1 MDNKQ
6 IKFIYFQ
13 LDNFVHKLNYVSH
26 YLLFFSSFN
35 SSLPSPPFVNPTPLL
50 FLFLPTFFLHHTFSP
65 PYPLPFFFF
74 TIQTALYSLFY
85 YLSPFLQKEQID
97 KKNLPHSSLFYLLS
111 PYLLHFNCSKKRTF
125 KRGGEVETLVA
136 DIGLKPSSWKQSYGV
151 VF

>member
-1 MDNKQ
+1 MFPT
-6 IKFIYFQ
+6 I
-13 LDNFVHKLNYVSH
+13 SC
-26 YLLFFSSFN
+26 FFSFVFF
-35 SSLPSPPFVNPTPLL
+35 LIQLIPPPNPTPLS
-50 FLFLPTFFLHHTFSP
+50 FSPNFFSP
-65 PYPLPFFFF
+65 PYLQSTLSPSFFFFF